1 MIIKKV
7 ELKNWGPHKSLEFD
21 SDNHIVGI
29 IGSNG
34 KGKSNLL
41 QAIAYALTGDL
52 DKTKGTAYI
61 RNFGNP
67 DAAKEASVKI
77 TFKKGSEEGTIVRK
91 IKDTGTT
98 SRQMTWGGKT
108 LKAAAEVEKLMAEL
122 LGADKEAMK
131 NAVYIKQGDIA
142 KLVKGTPTE
151 RQEINL
157 KLMNLNFTEQRTE
170 KIRQYK
176 AVLSN
181 GLIDYL
187 QVEALLQEQES
198 NINSNINS
206 YKAKSEE
213 LKGKSDVYAWLC
225 KVAPIITAR
234 TTTARNIDAMKAQ
247 VLDKNT
253 KLKVAISESGFT
265 SVDDLYEAIKK
276 AEEAVKTASNKVELR
291 RNYKFCKEILDN
303 QIAASL
309 DLNKQLNELRYKYIG
324 ESVEAIQAD
333 IDEHVALIDAL
344 TKFKSVTENKTNCI
358 NNLTHLNTKLK
369 VYDGPSS
376 PLATYKML
384 RDKDVSELI
393 NLTSQ
398 QLLALSANSDV
409 CPVCSGHLDEAH
421 KQKCKSTSEVLASK
435 VDKLK
440 KSISEYDVK
449 ISDEEKLKVTITNKI
464 ADLMQEL
471 QTYLNQES
479 EIMHSTYG
487 PRIVNMVDSDLLN
500 FQTHLKAFREKLADI
515 INNNQKIEN
524 LERLYDAQVESC
536 TNYKEQIK
544 ELLSKLEENDVSIYK
559 TLEDYEN
566 LCSEAKNKLDKLNK
580 LSTSINNLIS
590 SRDSYDS
597 MLTKYSH
604 EYCTYH
610 GKLEM
615 LQEQFPDIDLNITD
629 EGLEVLTETYREI
642 ATEYVSLSNLIRQ
655 AETELSEV
663 RHKLK
668 ECRDNIE
675 TNNKKLQLIEDLQAV
690 INVTCK
696 NGVPLAYANEVFA
709 KITPMVQEMLERMQA
724 NFTVAID
731 PERPMTYKFT
741 RTDNDSGYAMPQER
755 LSGGQAIRLAIALLI
770 ACQQTILPEVGLLIL
785 DEPSSHIDSEGV
797 EHMRDMFIQL
807 EDILKNSN
815 MQVILVDHNPTL
827 VAAFDKTIKL

>member
-77 TFKKGSEEGTIVRK
+77 TFKKGAEEGTIVRK

-206 YKAKSEE
+206 YKSKSEE

-234 TTTARNIDAMKAQ
+234 TTTARNIDSMKAQ
-247 VLDKNT
+247 IMDKNT

-276 AEEAVKTASNKVELR
+276 AEESVKTASNKVELR

-324 ESVEAIQAD
+324 EKVEDIQAN
-333 IDEHVALIDAL
+333 IDEHVALIDTL
-344 TKFKSVTENKTNCI
+344 TKFKSVTESKTNCI

-384 RDKDVSELI
+384 RDKEVSELI

-409 CPVCSGHLDEAH
+409 CPVCSGHLDEEH

-440 KSISEYDVK
+440 KSIAEYDKK

-464 ADLMQEL
+464 TDLMQEL

-479 EIMHSTYG
+479 EIMRSTYG

-500 FQTHLKAFREKLADI
+500 FQTHLKALREKLADI
-515 INNNQKIEN
+515 VNNNQKIEH
-524 LERLYDAQVESC
+524 LEHLYDAQVESC
-536 TNYKEQIK
+536 TNYKKQIK
-544 ELLSKLEENDVSIYK
+544 EILNKLEENGVSIYK

-566 LCSEAKNKLDKLNK
+566 LCNEAKNKLDELNK
-580 LSTSINNLIS
+580 LNTSINNLIS
-590 SRDSYDS
+590 SRDSYDA

-642 ATEYVSLSNLIRQ
+642 ATEYISLSNLIRQ
-655 AETELSEV
+655 AEIELSEV

>member
-1 MIIKKV
+1 
-7 ELKNWGPHKSLEFD
+7 
-21 SDNHIVGI
+21 
-29 IGSNG
+29 
-34 KGKSNLL
+34 
-41 QAIAYALTGDL
+41 
-52 DKTKGTAYI
+52 
-61 RNFGNP
+61 
-67 DAAKEASVKI
+67 
-77 TFKKGSEEGTIVRK
+77 
-91 IKDTGTT
+91 
-98 SRQMTWGGKT
+98 
-108 LKAAAEVEKLMAEL
+108 
-122 LGADKEAMK
+122 
-131 NAVYIKQGDIA
+131 
-142 KLVKGTPTE
+142 
-151 RQEINL
+151 
-157 KLMNLNFTEQRTE
+157 
-170 KIRQYK
+170 
-176 AVLSN
+176 
-181 GLIDYL
+181 
-187 QVEALLQEQES
+187 
-198 NINSNINS
+198 
-206 YKAKSEE
+206 
-213 LKGKSDVYAWLC
+213 
-225 KVAPIITAR
+225 
-234 TTTARNIDAMKAQ
+234 
-247 VLDKNT
+247 
-253 KLKVAISESGFT
+253 
-265 SVDDLYEAIKK
+265 
-276 AEEAVKTASNKVELR
+276 
-291 RNYKFCKEILDN
+291 
-303 QIAASL
+303 
-309 DLNKQLNELRYKYIG
+309 
-324 ESVEAIQAD
+324 
-333 IDEHVALIDAL
+333 
-344 TKFKSVTENKTNCI
+344 
-358 NNLTHLNTKLK
+358 
-369 VYDGPSS
+369 
-376 PLATYKML
+376 ML
-384 RDKDVSELI
+384 RDKEVSELI

-409 CPVCSGHLDEAH
+409 CPVCSGHLDEEH

-440 KSISEYDVK
+440 KSIAEYDKK

-464 ADLMQEL
+464 TDVMQEL

-500 FQTHLKAFREKLADI
+500 FQTHLKALREKLADI
-515 INNNQKIEN
+515 VNNNQKIEH
-524 LERLYDAQVESC
+524 LEHLYDAQVESC

-544 ELLSKLEENDVSIYK
+544 EILNKLEENGVSIYK
-559 TLEDYEN
+559 TLEDYGN
-566 LCSEAKNKLDKLNK
+566 LCSEAKTKLDELNK

-590 SRDSYDS
+590 SRDSYDA

-629 EGLEVLTETYREI
+629 EGLEVLTETYREL

>member
-77 TFKKGSEEGTIVRK
+77 TFKKGAEEGTIIRK

-176 AVLSN
+176 AILSN
-181 GLIDYL
+181 GLVDYL
-187 QVEALLQEQES
+187 QVEALLQEQEN

-206 YKAKSEE
+206 YKSKSEE
-213 LKGKSDVYAWLC
+213 LKGKSEIYAWLC

-234 TTTARNIDAMKAQ
+234 TTTSRNIDSMKAQ
-247 VLDKNT
+247 IMDKNT

-265 SVDDLYEAIKK
+265 TVHELEEAIKK
-276 AEEAVKTASNKVELR
+276 AEEAVKTAADKVELR
-291 RNYKFCKEILDN
+291 RNYKFCKEVLDN
-303 QIAASL
+303 QIKASL
-309 DLNKQLNELRYKYIG
+309 DLNEQLNKLRYKYIG
-324 ESVEAIQAD
+324 EHVEDIQAN
-333 IDEHVALIDAL
+333 IDEHVAIIDTL
-344 TKFKSVTENKTNCI
+344 TKFRTVNENKINCI
-358 NNLTHLNTKLK
+358 NNLTQLNTKLK

-398 QLLALSANSDV
+398 QLLALSANSDI
-409 CPVCSGHLDEAH
+409 CPVCSGHLDEEH
-421 KQKCKSTSEVLASK
+421 KQKCKSTSEVLATK

-440 KSISEYDVK
+440 KSIAEYDRK

-471 QTYLNQES
+471 QSYLNQES

-487 PRIVNMVDSDLLN
+487 SRIVNMVDSDLLN
-500 FQTHLKAFREKLADI
+500 FQTHLKALREKLADI
-515 INNNQKIEN
+515 VNNNQKIEH
-524 LERLYDAQVESC
+524 LEHLYNAQVESC
-536 TNYKEQIK
+536 TNYKNQCKDILK
-544 ELLSKLEENDVSIYK
+544 KLNENDVSVYK
-559 TLEDYEN
+559 SLEDYEK
-566 LCSEAKNKLDKLNK
+566 LYSEAKNKLNELTN
-580 LSTSINNLIS
+580 LSNTINNLIS
-590 SRDSYDS
+590 SIDSYDS
-597 MLTKYSH
+597 MLVKYSN
-604 EYCTYH
+604 EYCTYT

-615 LQEQFPDIDLNITD
+615 LQEQFPDIDLNVTD

-655 AETELSEV
+655 AEIELSEV
-663 RHKLK
+663 QHKLK

-675 TNNKKLQLIEDLQAV
+675 TNNKKIQLIEDLQAV